1 LDNRRLGLEDGKK
14 TIEGAF
20 DEVDYILNLSMLENG
35 VLENIILEGL

>member
-1 LDNRRLGLEDGKK
+1 LGWKTAKK
-14 TIEGAF
+14 PLREAF